1 MVDIGRL
8 LSLCASFSPL
18 KWAWVMRVTIPYR
31 LFNKF
36 TVFISVIGVVVALVD
51 SGFVLTTLLQN
62 IFHLFYLAVILLG
75 FVATAG
81 RYINASEPLKFT
93 KVAVFDLVT
102 SIAILVLLGLHFV
115 DFMVS
120 GINTENR
127 DFIAIKIA
135 VFVTFI
141 REISDNDFNL
151 SRAFL
156 NPAQFFIL
164 SFLSVIFG
172 GALLLMMPNATTAP
186 LSFVDALFTAT
197 SAVCVTG
204 LIVVDT
210 ATEFTRFGQAIL
222 MGLIQIGGLG
232 ILTFV
237 TYFSYFFKGG
247 VSYETQ
253 LSIGEMTH
261 SPRLGDV
268 VTTLKSILYV
278 TFGIEALA
286 AALIFISIYDMPN
299 TTLGER
305 LFFAA
310 FHAVSAFCNA
320 GFSTFSAG
328 LYDDALRFNYPLQ
341 LIIASTFLFGGMGF
355 VIVVNL
361 LRYLRHSAGKFFY
374 RNDLTYQY
382 QPWLLSLNSRITLI
396 TSGSLLLVG
405 LIGVMIFEYHGVLS
419 DHDSVIGKLVTG
431 LFTAATPRTAG
442 FNTIDMTALA
452 FPTIM
457 LTIFLMWIGASPNS
471 TGGGIKTS
479 TFAIALLNTLSLAK
493 GQTRI
498 EVFKREIASVSVSR
512 AFSIMWL
519 SLLVIGTGVTLIS
532 YDQPELD
539 LMKVVFECFSAYST
553 VGLSL
558 NLTSELSSF
567 SKIVVSVI
575 MFVGRV
581 GMLTIIIALLKDV
594 RQGNYR
600 YPAEEITIN

>member
-1 MVDIGRL
+1 MHPAL
-8 LSLCASFSPL
+8 
-18 KWAWVMRVTIPYR
+18 PYR
-31 LFNKF
+31 LLNKF
-36 TVFISVIGVVVALVD
+36 TIVVSIIGVGVALVD
-51 SGFVLTTLLQN
+51 SGFTLSTWLQHL
-62 IFHLFYLAVILLG
+62 FHIFYLAIILLG
-75 FVATAG
+75 FVATVG
-81 RYINASEPLKFT
+81 RYIRRKLPLIVN
-93 KVAVFDLVT
+93 KVAIFDLLT
-102 SIAILVLLGLHFV
+102 GMAIVMLLVVHFTALWQSGLSMSV
-115 DFMVS
+115 D
-120 GINTENR
+120 G
-127 DFIAIKIA
+127 FIAIKVA

-141 REISDNDFNL
+141 REISDNNFSLN
-151 SRAFL
+151 RAFL

-164 SFLSVIFG
+164 SFLSVVLV
-172 GALLLMMPNATTAP
+172 GALLLMMPNATTQP
-186 LSFVDALFTAT
+186 ISFIDALFTAT

-210 ATEFTRFGQAIL
+210 ATRFTTFGQIIII
-222 MGLIQIGGLG
+222 GLIQIGGLG

-261 SPRLGDV
+261 SPRMGDM

-278 TFGIEALA
+278 TFGVEALA
-286 AALIFISIYDMPN
+286 AALIYISIYDLPAMSIS
-299 TTLGER
+299 ER
-305 LFFAA
+305 LFFSV

-328 LYDDALRFNYPLQ
+328 LYDEALRFNYPLQ
-341 LIIASTFLFGGMGF
+341 LIIGATFLFGGMGF

-361 LRYLRHSAGKFFY
+361 LRYLRHRTQRVLY
-374 RNDLTYQY
+374 HNDPRYTY
-382 QPWLLSLNSRITLI
+382 QPWLLNINSRITLI
-396 TSGSLLLVG
+396 TSGALLLIG
-405 LIGVMIFEYHGVLS
+405 LIGVMMFEYQGILAEHS
-419 DHDSVIGKLVTG
+419 SWYGKLITG

-442 FNTIDMTALA
+442 FNIVDMDALA

-479 TFAIALLNTLSLAK
+479 TFAIAVLNTLSLAR
-493 GQTRI
+493 GQTKV
-498 EVFKREIASVSVSR
+498 EVFKREIADISIRR

-519 SLLVIGTGVTLIS
+519 SLLVIGLGVTLIS

-539 LMKVVFECFSAYST
+539 FIKVVFECFSAYST

-558 NLTSELSSF
+558 NLTTELSDF
-567 SKIVVSVI
+567 SKLVVSVI

-581 GMLTIIIALLKDV
+581 GMLTLFIALLKNM
-594 RQGNYR
+594 RQRNYR
-600 YPAEEITIN
+600 YPTEEITIN